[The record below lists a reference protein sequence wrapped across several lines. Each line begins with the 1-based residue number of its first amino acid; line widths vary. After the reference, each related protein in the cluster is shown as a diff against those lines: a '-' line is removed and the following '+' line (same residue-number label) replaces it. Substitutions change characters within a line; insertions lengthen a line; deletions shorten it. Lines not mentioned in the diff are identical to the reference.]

1 LQLKSDSFKEGV
13 MQRTLFTNSVFV
25 LFLIYTS
32 FMSANIKVG
41 VLHSRTGDLAQS
53 EVPVLLATLAA
64 IDEINQEGGINGEL
78 IEPLIED
85 GASDPVQFAIGAN
98 RLLDKGVNTIFGTW
112 TSASRKAVNEVLEK
126 RGGLLFYPV
135 QFEGLEDSPHIL
147 YLGAVP
153 NQQLLPAASWAL
165 KNWGKRFYVIGS
177 DYIYPKAS
185 LEILRL
191 YMPSQGAEIVGSELI
206 SLGEKNFTQA
216 VAKIRLAKPDVIINL
231 INGEGNRNLFTLLE
245 NDDQLKK
252 TAIIS
257 SSITEDLI
265 QTWSVE
271 LENHFLCWSY
281 FQNLKEEIN
290 LEFLTKLR
298 KRIDPKIV
306 INDPMEIAYNGVKM
320 WANTYGMAKNE
331 ASGNIKK
338 FLEGQGIHAAEG
350 IIGFNTSFYLY
361 RNIILARVFHTQMP
375 QIVWRT
381 INPIPPEP
389 YPSLKTKK
397 EWQELMNI
405 WYREWGNKWSS

>member
-1 LQLKSDSFKEGV
+1 MHHKRLLRVF
-13 MQRTLFTNSVFV
+13 FV
-25 LFLIYTS
+25 LFFIYS
-32 FMSANIKVG
+32 FYIKANIKVG
-41 VLHSRTGDLAQS
+41 ILHSRTGDLAQS

-64 IDEINQEGGINGEL
+64 IDEINQGGGINGEL
-78 IEPLIED
+78 VEPLVED
-85 GASDPVQFAIGAN
+85 GASDPVQFALGAN
-98 RLLDKGVNTIFGTW
+98 RLLDQGATTIFGTW

-126 RGGLLFYPV
+126 RGGILFYPV

-147 YLGAVP
+147 YLGVAP

-165 KNWGKRFYVIGS
+165 KNIGKRFYVIGS
-177 DYIYPKAS
+177 DYIHPKAS

-191 YMPSQGAEIVGSELI
+191 YMPSQGAEIVGSELV
-206 SLGEKNFTQA
+206 SLSEKNFTQA

-257 SSITEDLI
+257 LSVTEDLI

-271 LENHFLCWSY
+271 LQNHFLCWSY

-290 LEFLTKLR
+290 LEFLARLR

-320 WANTYGMAKNE
+320 WANTYEMAKNG
-331 ASGNIKK
+331 SRVNLKK
-338 FLEGQGIHAAEG
+338 VLDGQGIHAAEG

-361 RNIILARVFHTQMP
+361 RNIILAKVFHKQTP

-397 EWQELMNI
+397 EWQEQMII
-405 WYREWGNKWSS
+405 WYKEWGNKWGS

>member
-1 LQLKSDSFKEGV
+1 MHHKRLLRVF
-13 MQRTLFTNSVFV
+13 FV
-25 LFLIYTS
+25 LFFIYS
-32 FMSANIKVG
+32 FYIKANIKVG
-41 VLHSRTGDLAQS
+41 ILHSRTGDLAQS

-64 IDEINQEGGINGEL
+64 IDEINQGGGINGEL
-78 IEPLIED
+78 VEPLVED
-85 GASDPVQFAIGAN
+85 GASDPVQFALGAN
-98 RLLDKGVNTIFGTW
+98 RLLDQGVTTFFGTW

-147 YLGAVP
+147 YLGVAP
-153 NQQLLPAASWAL
+153 NQQLLPAASWA
-165 KNWGKRFYVIGS
+165 KKYMGKRFYVIGS

-191 YMPSQGAEIVGSELI
+191 YMPSQGAEIVGSELV
-206 SLGEKNFTQA
+206 SLSEKNFTEA

-257 SSITEDLI
+257 LSVTEDLI
-265 QTWSVE
+265 QKWSVE
-271 LENHFLCWSY
+271 LENHFLSWSY
-281 FQNLKEEIN
+281 FQNLKEEKN
-290 LEFLTKLR
+290 LEFLARLR

-320 WANTYGMAKNE
+320 WANTYEMAKNG
-331 ASGNIKK
+331 ARVNLKK
-338 FLEGQGIHAAEG
+338 VLDGQGIHAAEG

-361 RNIILARVFHTQMP
+361 RRIILAKVFHKQTP

-397 EWQELMNI
+397 EWQEQMFI
-405 WYREWGNKWSS
+405 WYKEWGNKWGS

>member
-1 LQLKSDSFKEGV
+1 MHHKRLLRVF
-13 MQRTLFTNSVFV
+13 FV
-25 LFLIYTS
+25 LFFIYS
-32 FMSANIKVG
+32 FYIKANIKVG
-41 VLHSRTGDLAQS
+41 ILHSRTGDLAQS

-64 IDEINQEGGINGEL
+64 IDEINQGGGINGEL
-78 IEPLIED
+78 VEPLVED
-85 GASDPVQFAIGAN
+85 GASDPVQFALGAN
-98 RLLDKGVNTIFGTW
+98 RLLDQGATTIFGTW

-126 RGGLLFYPV
+126 RGGILFYPV

-147 YLGAVP
+147 YLGVAP

-165 KNWGKRFYVIGS
+165 KNIGKRFYVIGS

-191 YMPSQGAEIVGSELI
+191 YMPSQGAEIVGSELV
-206 SLGEKNFTQA
+206 SLSEKNFTQA

-257 SSITEDLI
+257 LSVTEDLI

-271 LENHFLCWSY
+271 LQNHFLCWSY

-290 LEFLTKLR
+290 LEFLARLR
-298 KRIDPKIV
+298 NRIDPKIV

-320 WANTYGMAKNE
+320 WANTYEMAKNG
-331 ASGNIKK
+331 SRVNLKK
-338 FLEGQGIHAAEG
+338 VLDGQGIHAAEG

-361 RNIILARVFHTQMP
+361 RNIILAKVFHKQTP

-397 EWQELMNI
+397 EWQEQMII
-405 WYREWGNKWSS
+405 WYKEWGNKWGS

>member
-1 LQLKSDSFKEGV
+1 MHCKRLLRCFS
-13 MQRTLFTNSVFV
+13 V
-25 LFLIYTS
+25 LFFIYS
-32 FMSANIKVG
+32 FYIKANIKVG
-41 VLHSRTGDLAQS
+41 ILHSRTGDLAQS

-64 IDEINQEGGINGEL
+64 IDEINQGGGINGEL
-78 IEPLIED
+78 VEPLVED
-85 GASDPVQFAIGAN
+85 GASDPVQFALGAN
-98 RLLDKGVNTIFGTW
+98 RLLDQGATTIFGTW

-126 RGGLLFYPV
+126 RGGILFYPV

-147 YLGAVP
+147 YLGVAP

-165 KNWGKRFYVIGS
+165 KNIGKRFYVIGS

-191 YMPSQGAEIVGSELI
+191 YMPSQGAEIVGSELV
-206 SLGEKNFTQA
+206 SLSEKNFTQA

-231 INGEGNRNLFTLLE
+231 INGERNRNLFTLLE

-257 SSITEDLI
+257 LSVTEDLI

-271 LENHFLCWSY
+271 LQNHFLCWSY

-290 LEFLTKLR
+290 LEFLARLR

-320 WANTYGMAKNE
+320 WANTYEMAKNG
-331 ASGNIKK
+331 SRVNLKK
-338 FLEGQGIHAAEG
+338 VLDGQGIHAAEG

-361 RNIILARVFHTQMP
+361 RNIILAKVFHKQTP

-397 EWQELMNI
+397 EWQEQMII
-405 WYREWGNKWSS
+405 WYKEWGNKWGS

>member
-1 LQLKSDSFKEGV
+1 MHHKRLLRVF
-13 MQRTLFTNSVFV
+13 FV
-25 LFLIYTS
+25 LFFIYS
-32 FMSANIKVG
+32 FYIKANIKVG
-41 VLHSRTGDLAQS
+41 ILHSRTGDLAQS

-64 IDEINQEGGINGEL
+64 IDEINQGGGINGEL
-78 IEPLIED
+78 VEPLVED
-85 GASDPVQFAIGAN
+85 GASDPVQFALGAN
-98 RLLDKGVNTIFGTW
+98 RLLDQGATTIFGTW

-126 RGGLLFYPV
+126 RGGILFYPV

-147 YLGAVP
+147 YLGVAP

-165 KNWGKRFYVIGS
+165 KNMGKRFYVIGS

-191 YMPSQGAEIVGSELI
+191 YMPSQGAEIVGSELV
-206 SLGEKNFTQA
+206 SLTEKNFTQA

-231 INGEGNRNLFTLLE
+231 INGEGNRNFFTLLE
-245 NDDQLKK
+245 NDDQLSK

-257 SSITEDLI
+257 LSVTEDLI

-290 LEFLTKLR
+290 LEFLARLR

-320 WANTYGMAKNE
+320 WANTYEMAKNG
-331 ASGNIKK
+331 ASVNLKK
-338 FLEGQGIHAAEG
+338 VLDGQGIQAAEG

-361 RNIILARVFHTQMP
+361 RNIILAKVFHKQTP

-397 EWQELMNI
+397 EWQEQIII
-405 WYREWGNKWSS
+405 WYKEWGNKWGS

>member
-1 LQLKSDSFKEGV
+1 MHHKRLLRVF
-13 MQRTLFTNSVFV
+13 FV
-25 LFLIYTS
+25 LFFIYS
-32 FMSANIKVG
+32 FYIKANIKVG
-41 VLHSRTGDLAQS
+41 ILHSRTGDLAQS

-64 IDEINQEGGINGEL
+64 IDEINQGGGINGEL
-78 IEPLIED
+78 VEPLVED
-85 GASDPVQFAIGAN
+85 GASDPVQFALGAN
-98 RLLDKGVNTIFGTW
+98 RLLDQGATTIFGTW

-126 RGGLLFYPV
+126 RGGILFYPV

-147 YLGAVP
+147 YLGVAP

-165 KNWGKRFYVIGS
+165 KNIGKRFYVIGS

-191 YMPSQGAEIVGSELI
+191 YMPSQGAEIVGSELV
-206 SLGEKNFTQA
+206 SLSEKNFTQA

-231 INGEGNRNLFTLLE
+231 INGERNRNLFTLLE

-257 SSITEDLI
+257 LSVTEDLI

-271 LENHFLCWSY
+271 LQNHFLCWSY

-290 LEFLTKLR
+290 LEFLARLR

-320 WANTYGMAKNE
+320 WANTYEMAKNG
-331 ASGNIKK
+331 ARVNLKK
-338 FLEGQGIHAAEG
+338 VLDGQGIHAAEG

-361 RNIILARVFHTQMP
+361 RNIILAKVFHKQTP

-397 EWQELMNI
+397 EWQEQMII
-405 WYREWGNKWSS
+405 WYKEWGNKWGS

>member
-1 LQLKSDSFKEGV
+1 MHCKRLLRCFS
-13 MQRTLFTNSVFV
+13 V
-25 LFLIYTS
+25 LFFIYS
-32 FMSANIKVG
+32 FYIKANIKVG
-41 VLHSRTGDLAQS
+41 ILHSRTGDLAQS

-64 IDEINQEGGINGEL
+64 IDEINQGGGINGEL
-78 IEPLIED
+78 VEPLVED
-85 GASDPVQFAIGAN
+85 GASDPVQFALGAN
-98 RLLDKGVNTIFGTW
+98 RLLDQGATTIFGTW

-126 RGGLLFYPV
+126 RGGILFYPV

-147 YLGAVP
+147 YLGVAP

-165 KNWGKRFYVIGS
+165 KNIGKRFYVIGS

-191 YMPSQGAEIVGSELI
+191 YMPSQGAEIVGSELV
-206 SLGEKNFTQA
+206 SLSEKNFTQA

-257 SSITEDLI
+257 LSVTEDLI

-271 LENHFLCWSY
+271 LQNHFLCWSY

-290 LEFLTKLR
+290 LEFLARLR

-320 WANTYGMAKNE
+320 WANTYEMAKNG
-331 ASGNIKK
+331 SRVNLKK
-338 FLEGQGIHAAEG
+338 VLDGQGIHAAEG

-361 RNIILARVFHTQMP
+361 RNIILAKVFHKQTP

-397 EWQELMNI
+397 EWQEQMII
-405 WYREWGNKWSS
+405 WYKEWGNKWGS